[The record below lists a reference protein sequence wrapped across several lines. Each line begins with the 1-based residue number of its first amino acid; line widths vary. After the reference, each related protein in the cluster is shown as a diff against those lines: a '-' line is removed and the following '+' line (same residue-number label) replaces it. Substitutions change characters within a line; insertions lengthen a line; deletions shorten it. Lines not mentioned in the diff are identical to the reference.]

1 MKAAPDKKTS
11 ARTSTAPARPAVPA
25 QASAQEQAPAQDQG
39 RSTVEESTS
48 PTMAS
53 GPESAPPAGLAPQQL
68 RLLQARAGNAAV
80 ARLVAQRQ
88 TAAAPAPPVKPPPSA
103 SPAFQGLKSEVRAKK
118 TATSRHPSA
127 ATESKAAQ
135 DAAVAPPDDK
145 QAQGKA
151 AQAEKMNA
159 AKPGVFDK
167 AAFIAAVNQ
176 AIAAQAPKNLDE
188 ADKFSGS
195 GKAEAVKSQVSGQ
208 VGQGK
213 AASAKEIDTTTKAPP
228 DLSKAK
234 DKPVTPL
241 TPDAPPPVP
250 GTPNP
255 AGAVPARQPDAVTD
269 FSGGPRQINQE
280 MADAEV
286 TEDQLAKSNEPAFT
300 DALTAKKEGE
310 QHSAAAPGAARGA
323 EARQLAAAKQGAAAA
338 GAQAMT
344 GLATART
351 ATGKQIDGGK
361 GATKSADERKRA
373 EATARLQKVFDAT
386 KTDVEKTLSGLDKLV
401 DEKFT
406 AGEKAARDAFTADH
420 KRRMDAYKDKRYSG
434 FTGKLRW
441 VKDKFAGMPEEA
453 NQLFQESRK
462 LYVAQMQQVISS
474 IADVIGTELGRAKDR
489 IARGRAELK
498 AEVDKLPADLKKF
511 GQDAAK
517 DFTSKFDGLE
527 ADVNAKSD
535 QLVQD
540 LAQKYTQ
547 ALNAVDDEIKK
558 LQDENKGLIAKA
570 KDAVVGAIQTIIELK
585 NMLLGVLAKAASAVM
600 KIIKDPIG
608 FLGNLV
614 NAVGAGL
621 KAFMANIGTHLK
633 KGLIGWL
640 LGTMSGA
647 GLQIPAKF
655 DLRGILG
662 MIASMLGLTWGAIRA
677 RIVRKGIPEQAM
689 SVVESGVPLV
699 AKLQSEGVAGVTEEV
714 KEQVG
719 DLKENLLGKISQYLI
734 PTVLVAGITWII
746 SLLNPASAFIKACKM
761 IVDIVTFIVERGAQI
776 IEFVNAVLDAVI
788 AIAGGGAGGVPGLI
802 ESALAKSI
810 PVLIGALAAILG
822 IGGIADKVKKFF
834 TALSKPVMKAVDWIV
849 GKIVGL
855 GKKVWNKL
863 KSKIR
868 GGDDSPEGK
877 RQRLAKGLAAARSA
891 AQRLNGN
898 GRVSRAAL
906 RVAFAAIRVRYGMA
920 SLEPVVRGGSWAA
933 RGTVNPTDEIGLGI
947 AARDSEENS
956 PETQE
961 RQETQEPSDAR
972 YLEMIRQALPAHA
985 ATFSKEAQEAWNKTL
1000 RVTEVDEQ
1008 PVWDNPP
1015 IQLAGLPAEAAGLL
1029 TDQAVLKQLLG
1040 YFKEKP
1046 RRRSGKG
1053 DNPGTAAS
1061 TASFY
1066 NHAFKDGGP
1075 LREKM
1080 LRALGDAA
1088 LQELKKPR
1096 AGRSE
1101 DATNQV
1107 NTIGYGV
1114 GAGPYGKFAPLPG
1127 SGSGVNKD
1135 LEAIVNTKGGI
1146 IGFLRFVATEGSEWN
1161 TRVLDLWAKHKP
1173 SKEYLMDLFR
1183 RADSGKH
1190 EWIPTD
1196 YIPVVLVRAMGHLSR
1211 GDKLEAARWV
1221 ALHHALRSK
1230 TEHVI
1235 WAIQGASPNGHSGAL
1250 WQQYVENGKTK
1261 YKFTLTN
1268 GQDVFHN
1275 RLRDIFNQHQG
1286 SALQYVGALRARLQ
1300 DATNPLIWNGNL
1312 DNHDP
1317 QFLDKPV
1324 AALVKTAAG
1333 IVQMTVRELGAEQT
1347 ANFNAIMDDLDD
1359 ADDAVREVS

>member
-1 MKAAPDKKTS
+1 MKSAPDKKPS
-11 ARTSTAPARPAVPA
+11 ARTSAAPARPA
-25 QASAQEQAPAQDQG
+25 APAQT
-39 RSTVEESTS
+39 RSTVEESAS
-48 PTMAS
+48 PTTVS
-53 GPESAPPAGLAPQQL
+53 GPESGPPADLAPQQL
-68 RLLQARAGNAAV
+68 RLLQTRAGNAAV

-88 TAAAPAPPVKPPPSA
+88 TAAPPATAVPAAPAPPVKPPPSA

-118 TATSRHPSA
+118 TAASRHAPPA
-127 ATESKAAQ
+127 AEAKAAQ

-167 AAFIAAVNQ
+167 AGFIAAVNQ

-188 ADKFSGS
+188 ADNFSGS
-195 GKAEAVKSQVSGQ
+195 GKAEAVKGQVDGQVS
-208 VGQGK
+208 QGK
-213 AASAKEIDTTTKAPP
+213 QTSAKEIDTATKAGP
-228 DLSKAK
+228 DLSQAK

-241 TPDAPPPVP
+241 TPDAPPPAP
-250 GTPNP
+250 GAPNP

-269 FSGGPRQINQE
+269 FSGGPQQVNQQ
-280 MADAEV
+280 MADAQV
-286 TEDQLAKSNEPAFT
+286 TEDQLAKSNEPQFT
-300 DALTAKKEGE
+300 DALAAKKEGE
-310 QHSAAAPGAARGA
+310 QHSATAPGAARGA
-323 EARQLAAAKQGAAAA
+323 EAKQLAAAKQGAAAT
-338 GAQAMT
+338 GTQAM
-344 GLATART
+344 GDLA
-351 ATGKQIDGGK
+351 ATRAAVGKQVDAGK
-361 GATKSADERKRA
+361 SAGKSADERKRA
-373 EATARLQKVFDAT
+373 EVTARLQKVFDAT
-386 KTDVEKTLSGLDKLV
+386 KTDVENTLSGLDKLV
-401 DEKFT
+401 DDKFT

-434 FTGKLRW
+434 FTGKLKW
-441 VKDKFAGMPEEA
+441 VKDKFAGLPEEA

-474 IADVIGTELGRAKDR
+474 IADIIGTELGRAKDR

-511 GQDAAK
+511 GQEAAK
-517 DFTSKFDGLE
+517 DFTEKFDGLE

-558 LQDENKGLIAKA
+558 LQEENKGLIAKA
-570 KDAVVGAIQTIIELK
+570 KDAVVGVIQTIIELK
-585 NMLLGVLAKAASAVM
+585 NMLLGVLAKAAAAVM
-600 KIIKDPIG
+600 AIIKDPIG
-608 FLGNLV
+608 FLRNLV
-614 NAVGAGL
+614 TAVGAGL
-621 KAFMANIGTHLK
+621 KQFIGNIADHLK
-633 KGLIGWL
+633 KGLVSWL
-640 LGTMSGA
+640 LGTAAGA
-647 GLQIPAKF
+647 GLNLPAKF
-655 DLRGILG
+655 DLKGIIQL
-662 MIASMLGLTWGAIRA
+662 IAGMLGLTWANIRA
-677 RIVRKGIPEQAM
+677 RITRKGVPDQAVTAAEQ
-689 SVVESGVPLV
+689 SVPVAQALQREGPAGAVEHI
-699 AKLQSEGVAGVTEEV
+699 
-714 KEQVG
+714 KESVG
-719 DLKENLLGKISQYLI
+719 DLKSTILQKLTAYLI
-734 PTVLVAGITWII
+734 PTVIVAGITWIV
-746 SLLNPASAFIKACKM
+746 SLLNPASAFIRAVKG
-761 IVDIVTFIVERGAQI
+761 IIDIVTFVVTQGAQI
-776 IEFVNAVLDAVI
+776 IQFVNSILDAVV
-788 AIAGGGAGGVPGLI
+788 AIASGGGGGVPALI
-802 ESALAKSI
+802 EGALAASI
-810 PVLIGALAAILG
+810 PVLIGFLAALLG
-822 IGGIADKVKKFF
+822 VGNLAGKVKQIFH
-834 TALSKPVMKAVDWIV
+834 AVAKPVNKAID
-849 GKIVGL
+849 KIVDSIAKAA
-855 GKKVWNKL
+855 KKLWAKF

-868 GGDDSPEGK
+868 GGDDTPEGK

-898 GRVSRAAL
+898 GRFSQAAL
-906 RVAFAAIRVRYGMA
+906 RTAFAAIRVRYGMT
-920 SLEPVVRGGSWAA
+920 SLEPVVRGGSWSA
-933 RGTVNPTDEIGLGI
+933 RGTVNPTDEVPLDVQ
-947 AARDSEENS
+947 ARDGEENS
-956 PETQE
+956 QGT
-961 RQETQEPSDAR
+961 QETQDPSDER
-972 YLEMIRQALPAHA
+972 YLAMIRQALPAHA

-1008 PVWDNPP
+1008 PVWGDPP
-1015 IQLAGLPAEAAGLL
+1015 VQLAGLPAEAAGLL

-1053 DNPGTAAS
+1053 DNPGSAADTAN
-1061 TASFY
+1061 FY

-1080 LRALGDAA
+1080 LRALGEAA

-1096 AGRSE
+1096 TGRSA

-1107 NTIGYGV
+1107 NTMQYGV
-1114 GAGPYGKFAPLPG
+1114 ASGPYGKFAPLPG

-1135 LEAIVNTKGGI
+1135 LEAIVTAKGGI
-1146 IGFLRFVATEGSEWN
+1146 IGFLRFVATESSEWD

-1196 YIPVVLVRAMGHLSR
+1196 YIPSVLVRAMGHRSR

-1235 WAIQGASPNGHSGAL
+1235 WEIQGVTPNGHSGAL
-1250 WQQYVENGKTK
+1250 WQQYVEGGKTK

-1268 GQDVFHN
+1268 GQDAFHN

-1286 SALQYVGALRARLQ
+1286 SALQYVSALRAQMQ
-1300 DATNPLIWNGNL
+1300 DANNPLIWNGNL

-1333 IVQMTVRELGAEQT
+1333 IVPMTVRQLGAEQT
-1347 ANFNAIMDDLDD
+1347 ANFNAIMVNL
-1359 ADDAVREVS
+1359 AEANDAVKEVS

>member
-1 MKAAPDKKTS
+1 MKAVPDKKTS
-11 ARTSTAPARPAVPA
+11 AKTGAPPARPA
-25 QASAQEQAPAQDQG
+25 APAQTQA
-39 RSTVEESTS
+39 RPAVEADS
-48 PTMAS
+48 PTTVA
-53 GPESAPPAGLAPQQL
+53 GPENAAAAGLAPQQL

-88 TAAAPAPPVKPPPSA
+88 TAAPPATNAPAPSSAEAPAPPVKPPPSA
-103 SPAFQGLKSEVRAKK
+103 SPAFQDLKSEVRAKK
-118 TATSRHPSA
+118 TAASRHAPA
-127 ATESKAAQ
+127 AAESKAAQ

-159 AKPGVFDK
+159 AKPGTFDK
-167 AAFIAAVNQ
+167 AAFVAAVNQ

-188 ADKFSGS
+188 ADHFSGS
-195 GKAEAVKSQVSGQ
+195 GKAAAVKDQVSGQ
-208 VGQGK
+208 VSQGK
-213 AASAKEIDTTTKAPP
+213 AASAKEIDTTTKAAP
-228 DLSKAK
+228 DLSKAQ

-269 FSGGPRQINQE
+269 FSGGPRQINQQ

-286 TEDQLAKSNEPAFT
+286 TEDQLAKSNEPQFT
-300 DALTAKKEGE
+300 GALAAKKEGE
-310 QHSAAAPGAARGA
+310 QHSAAAPGQARGA
-323 EARQLAAAKQGAAAA
+323 EAKQLAAAKQGAAAA

-344 GLATART
+344 GLAAART
-351 ATGKQIDGGK
+351 ATGKQVDGGK
-361 GATKSADERKRA
+361 SSTKSADERRRA
-373 EATARLQKVFDAT
+373 EVTARLQKVFDGT
-386 KTDVEKTLSGLDKLV
+386 KTDVEGTLSGLDKLV
-401 DEKFT
+401 DERFT
-406 AGEKAARDAFTADH
+406 AGEKAARDAFMADQ

-434 FTGKLRW
+434 WSGKLKW
-441 VKDKFAGMPEEA
+441 VKDKFAGLPAEA
-453 NQLFQESRK
+453 NALFQESRK

-474 IADVIGTELGRAKDR
+474 IADLIGTELGKAKDR
-489 IARGRAELK
+489 IARGRAELR

-511 GQDAAK
+511 GSQAAK
-517 DFTSKFDGLE
+517 DFTEKFDGLD

-547 ALNAVDDEIKK
+547 ALNSVDDEIKK
-558 LQDENKGLIAKA
+558 LQEENKGLIAKA
-570 KDAVVGAIQTIIELK
+570 KDAVVGVIQTIIELK
-585 NMLLGVLAKAASAVM
+585 NLLLGVLAKAASAVM

-614 NAVGAGL
+614 SAVGAGL
-621 KAFMANIGTHLK
+621 QAFMANIGTHLK

-647 GLQIPAKF
+647 GLQLPAKF

-662 MIASMLGLTWGAIRA
+662 MVASLLGMTWSAIRA
-677 RIVRKGIPEQAM
+677 RVVRKGIPEQAM
-689 SVVESGVPLV
+689 STVESGVPLV
-699 AKLQSEGVAGVTEEV
+699 AKLQNEGVAGVTEEV

-719 DLKENLLGKISQYLI
+719 DLKENLFGKISQYLI

-761 IVDIVTFIVERGAQI
+761 IIDIVTFIVERGAQI
-776 IEFVNAVLDAVI
+776 VEFVNAVLDAVI

-802 ESALAKSI
+802 EAALAKSI

-849 GKIVGL
+849 GKIVRL
-855 GKKVWNKL
+855 GKKIWSKF
-863 KSKIR
+863 KSKVR

-891 AQRLNGN
+891 AQRLNGS

-906 RVAFAAIRVRYGMA
+906 RAAFAAIRVRYGMT
-920 SLEPVVRGGSWAA
+920 SLEPVVRGGSWSA
-933 RGTVNPTDEIGLGI
+933 RGTVNPTDEISLGV
-947 AARDSEENS
+947 AAHNGEENS
-956 PETQE
+956 QGTQD
-961 RQETQEPSDAR
+961 PSDAR

-985 ATFSKEAQEAWNKTL
+985 AAFSKEAQEAWNKTL

-1008 PVWDNPP
+1008 SVWDDPP
-1015 IQLAGLPAEAAGLL
+1015 VQLDGLPADAAGLL
-1029 TDQAVLKQLLG
+1029 TNQTVLKQLLG

-1046 RRRSGKG
+1046 RRRNGKG
-1053 DNPGTAAS
+1053 DNQGTAAD
-1061 TASFY
+1061 TDSFY
-1066 NHAFKDGGP
+1066 NHAFKHGGP

-1080 LRALGDAA
+1080 LQALGEAA
-1088 LQELKKPR
+1088 LQKLKMPR
-1096 AGRSE
+1096 AGRSA

-1107 NTIGYGV
+1107 NTMQYGV
-1114 GAGPYGKFAPLPG
+1114 ASGPYGKFAPLPG

-1135 LEAIVNTKGGI
+1135 LEATVNAKGGV
-1146 IGFLRFVATEGSEWN
+1146 IGFLRFVATESSEWN
-1161 TRVLDLWAKHKP
+1161 TRVLDLWTKHKP

-1196 YIPVVLVRAMGHLSR
+1196 YIPAVLARAMSHLSQ

-1235 WAIQGASPNGHSGAL
+1235 WAIQGVSPSGHSGAL
-1250 WQQYVENGKTK
+1250 WQQYVEDGKTK

-1268 GQDVFHN
+1268 GQDAFHN

-1286 SALQYVGALRARLQ
+1286 SALQYVSALRARMQ
-1300 DATNPLIWNGNL
+1300 DPSNPLIWNGSL

-1333 IVQMTVRELGAEQT
+1333 IVQLTVRELGAEQT

-1359 ADDAVREVS
+1359 ADDAVHEVS

>member
-1 MKAAPDKKTS
+1 MKAAPDKGPS
-11 ARTSTAPARPAVPA
+11 ARTSAAPARPAAPA
-25 QASAQEQAPAQDQG
+25 QAQAQARPTAEG
-39 RSTVEESTS
+39 TTS
-48 PTMAS
+48 PTTAA
-53 GPESAPPAGLAPQQL
+53 GPEAAPPAELTPQQL
-68 RLLQARAGNAAV
+68 RLLQTGAGNAAV
-80 ARLVAQRQ
+80 ARLVVQRQ
-88 TAAAPAPPVKPPPSA
+88 AAAAPSTAAPAPPVKQPPSA

-118 TATSRHPSA
+118 TAASRHAPA
-127 ATESKAAQ
+127 AAESEAAQ
-135 DAAVAPPDDK
+135 KAAVAPPDDR

-159 AKPGVFDK
+159 AKPGTFDK
-167 AAFIAAVNQ
+167 AGFIAAVNQ

-188 ADKFSGS
+188 ADHFSGS
-195 GKAEAVKSQVSGQ
+195 GKAEAVKGRVSGQ
-208 VGQGK
+208 VGQSK
-213 AASAKEIDTTTKAPP
+213 ATSAKEIDTATKAAP

-250 GTPNP
+250 GAPNP

-269 FSGGPRQINQE
+269 FSGGPQQINQQL
-280 MADAEV
+280 ADAEV
-286 TEDQLAKSNEPAFT
+286 TEDQLAKSNEPQFT
-300 DALTAKKEGE
+300 DALGAKKEGE
-310 QHSAAAPGAARGA
+310 KHSATAPGQARGA
-323 EARQLAAAKQGAAAA
+323 EARQLAAAKQGAAAI

-344 GLATART
+344 GLAAART
-351 ATGKQIDGGK
+351 STGKQVDGGK
-361 GATKSADERKRA
+361 GATKSADERRRA
-373 EATARLQKVFDAT
+373 EVTARLQKVFDGT
-386 KTDVEKTLSGLDKLV
+386 KTDVERTLSGLDKLV
-401 DEKFT
+401 DERFT
-406 AGEKAARDAFTADH
+406 AGEKAARDAFMADQ
-420 KRRMDAYKDKRYSG
+420 KRRMNAYKDKRYSG
-434 FTGKLRW
+434 WTGKLKW
-441 VKDKFAGMPEEA
+441 VKDKFAGLPEEA

-462 LYVAQMQQVISS
+462 LYVAQMQNVISS
-474 IADVIGTELGRAKDR
+474 IADVIGTELGKAKDR

-511 GQDAAK
+511 GQQAAK
-517 DFTSKFDGLE
+517 DFTEKFDGLQ
-527 ADVNAKSD
+527 ADVDAKSD

-558 LQDENKGLIAKA
+558 LQEENKGLIAKA
-570 KDAVVGAIQTIIELK
+570 RDAVVGVIQTIIELK
-585 NMLLGVLAKAASAVM
+585 NMLLGVLAKAATAVM
-600 KIIKDPIG
+600 NIIKDPIG

-614 NAVGAGL
+614 TAVGAGL
-621 KAFMANIGTHLK
+621 KAFMANIDTHLK

-662 MIASMLGLTWGAIRA
+662 MISSLLGLTWGAIRA

-689 SVVESGVPLV
+689 SAVESGVPLV
-699 AKLQSEGVAGVTEEV
+699 AKLQGEGVAGVTEEI

-719 DLKENLLGKISQYLI
+719 DLKGNLFGKISQYLI
-734 PTVLVAGITWII
+734 PTVLVAGITWIV

-776 IEFVNAVLDAVI
+776 VEFVNAVLDAVI

-802 ESALAKSI
+802 ETALAKSI

-822 IGGIADKVKKFF
+822 ISGIADKVKKFF

-849 GKIVGL
+849 GKIVVL
-855 GKKVWNKL
+855 GKKIWNKL
-863 KSKIR
+863 KSKVR

-891 AQRLNGN
+891 AQRLNGS
-898 GRVSRAAL
+898 GRFSRAAL
-906 RVAFAAIRVRYGMA
+906 RAAFAAIRVRYGMS
-920 SLEPVVRGGSWAA
+920 SLEPVVRGGSWSA
-933 RGTVNPTDEIGLGI
+933 RGTVNPTDEISLGVE
-947 AARDSEENS
+947 ARGTEEN
-956 PETQE
+956 P
-961 RQETQEPSDAR
+961 QETQDPSDAR

-985 ATFSKEAQEAWNKTL
+985 ATFSKEAQQAWNTTL
-1000 RVTEVDEQ
+1000 KVTEVDEK
-1008 PVWDNPP
+1008 PVWDDPP
-1015 IQLAGLPAEAAGLL
+1015 VQLAGLPAEAAGLL

-1053 DNPGTAAS
+1053 DDPGTAAD
-1061 TASFY
+1061 TANFY
-1066 NHAFKDGGP
+1066 NHAFRAGGP
-1075 LREKM
+1075 LRERM
-1080 LRALGDAA
+1080 LHTLGKAA

-1096 AGRSE
+1096 DGRST

-1107 NTIGYGV
+1107 NSMEYGV
-1114 GAGPYGKFAPLPG
+1114 TSGSYGKFAPLPG
-1127 SGSGVNKD
+1127 SGSEVNKD
-1135 LEAIVNTKGGI
+1135 LEATVNAKGGI
-1146 IGFLRFVATEGSEWN
+1146 IGFLRFVATESSEWN

-1173 SKEYLMDLFR
+1173 SKDYLMDLFR

-1196 YIPVVLVRAMGHLSR
+1196 YIPAVLIRAMGHLSR

-1235 WAIQGASPNGHSGAL
+1235 WAIQGVSPNGHSGAL
-1250 WQQYVENGKTK
+1250 WQQYVEHGKTK

-1268 GQDVFHN
+1268 GQDAFHN
-1275 RLRDIFNQHQG
+1275 RLREIFNQHQG
-1286 SALQYVGALRARLQ
+1286 SALQYVSALRAQLR
-1300 DATNPLIWNGNL
+1300 DPNNPLIWNGNL

-1317 QFLDKPV
+1317 QFLGKPV

-1333 IVQMTVRELGAEQT
+1333 IVPMTVEQLGEEQA
-1347 ANFNAIMDDLDD
+1347 ANFDAIMVNLDE
-1359 ADDAVREVS
+1359 AEDAVEEVS